1 MMSNI
6 NRNMQKVSNKEIK
19 KAQSLGKRRV
29 KVDDSLERSDIKRL
43 NIYFFKIE
51 KQKKRKSEITTEKKR
66 CNDNVGYSI

>member
-1 MMSNI
+1 MSNI
-6 NRNMQKVSNKEIK
+6 NRNMQEVSNKEIK
-19 KAQSLGKRRV
+19 KAQSLGKRQV

-66 CNDNVGYSI
+66 CNDNVRYSI

>member
-1 MMSNI
+1 MSNI